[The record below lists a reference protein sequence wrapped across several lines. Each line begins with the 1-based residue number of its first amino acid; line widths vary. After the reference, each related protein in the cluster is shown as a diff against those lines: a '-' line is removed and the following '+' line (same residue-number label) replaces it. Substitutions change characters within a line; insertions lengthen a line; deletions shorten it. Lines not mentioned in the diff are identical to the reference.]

1 MEILKELNTIS
12 AAVRILL
19 SIICAGALGHERM
32 RKMRVAGL
40 RTFMLVGI
48 GSSVAMMTGIYL
60 SMTTEGH
67 ADAGRIPAQVVS
79 GISFIGA
86 GTIILTGSSKI
97 KGLTTASLLW
107 ASATIGLACGA
118 GLYAPAIIA
127 TLFAFICMRVGGV
140 YQRNLLQKNGRI
152 RIFILLDSEEEFKN
166 LILFTKEKNMRIV
179 EFESNK
185 LIGDCTSFSIIFD
198 LPAGMPH
205 ADAVR
210 LVSETGLTFYTE
222 EN

>member
-1 MEILKELNTIS
+1 MAILKELNTIS
-12 AAVRILL
+12 ATVRILL
-19 SIICAGALGHERM
+19 AIVCAGMLGHERM

-40 RTFMLVGI
+40 RTFMLVGV

-60 SMTTEGH
+60 GMTTEGH

-107 ASATIGLACGA
+107 VSATIGLACGA

-127 TLFAFICMRVGGV
+127 TAASYICMKFVGR
-140 YQRNLLQKNGRI
+140 YQWGLLKKSGRI
-152 RIFILLDSEEEFKN
+152 RIFILIDSEEDFKN
-166 LILFTKEKNMRIV
+166 LILFTKEKRMRLV
-179 EFESNK
+179 EFESTK
-185 LIGDCTSFSIIFD
+185 LIGECTSFSMIFD
-198 LPAGMPH
+198 IPNDMSH
-205 ADAVR
+205 DEAVH
-210 LVSETGLTFYTE
+210 LLKDTGLAFYTE